1 MKIEVKDLQKG
12 DVVILCANGSLFEA
26 KLLRQP
32 KHSITKKPLNWKGSQ
47 KWCSIPCQVR
57 QESFTYQVGW
67 SPNTRA
73 WTQTRYVIADGKD
86 YNQEKRINF
95 TDRDCWLIKREEL

>member
-1 MKIEVKDLQKG
+1 MLVTVDQLQKG

-32 KHSITKKPLNWKGSQ
+32 KHSITKKPLTWRNTQ
-47 KWCSIPCQVR
+47 KWCSIPCAVR
-57 QESFTYQVGW
+57 QETITYNYGIA
-67 SPNTRA
+67 PNTRPYS
-73 WTQTRYVIADGKD
+73 QVRLVVADGQD